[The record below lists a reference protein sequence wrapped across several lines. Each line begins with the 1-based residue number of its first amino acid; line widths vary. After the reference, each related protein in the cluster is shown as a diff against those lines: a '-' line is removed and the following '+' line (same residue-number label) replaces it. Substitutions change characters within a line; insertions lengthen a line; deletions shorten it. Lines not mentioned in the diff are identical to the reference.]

1 MINTFV
7 QYCLSKANVVY
18 IVAALVAVTE
28 ALDLELAVAALVAVI
43 EAIVFASLMTL
54 HVLCTHFTKV

>member
-7 QYCLSKANVVY
+7 QYCLSKANVY

-43 EAIVFASLMTL
+43 EAKVFAS
-54 HVLCTHFTKV
+54 